1 MKYLIAIAIACFCT
15 GCLQTMGITR
25 GPGSTTYEI
34 EVKQYIKGQPMDADT
49 KTTKSTDGE
58 QTASGGGNIVIN
70 IVPVGDSV
78 VETADDNS
86 AAKEASAET
95 TPTVKVT
102 P

>member
-1 MKYLIAIAIACFCT
+1 MKHLLIIAAMILTT
-15 GCLQTMGITR
+15 GCLGTKQLFR

-34 EVKQYIKGQPMDADT
+34 NVDQRIEGIPVGA
-49 KTTKSTDGE
+49 KTTISDKGD
-58 QTASGGGNIVIN
+58 ASGGIVIN

-86 AAKEASAET
+86 AAKNATSET

-102 P
+102 PK